1 MNNKLNQEELLGVYE
16 ICLEAFA
23 GVSAIITH
31 EIRNNMAVINENSGL
46 LDDLAL
52 MVGDQGAVPNK
63 KVRHIATS
71 INGQIVKAN
80 NLMSKFN
87 MFAHSNDTASATLD
101 VQETLDIMI
110 SLTRRKAKQNRITV
124 VAGVEEGIQLTTRP
138 LVFEALLYLCLTDM
152 YTISAQGCSVEVSSS
167 SDGDF
172 ITLQLITGAGGGA
185 LTSSTEKKAKLLSRA
200 IQAECDISDNRV
212 AIRLPQ

>member
-1 MNNKLNQEELLGVYE
+1 MNNKLNNEELLGVYD

-52 MVGDQGAVPNK
+52 MAGDQGSVPNK

-80 NLMSKFN
+80 NLMKNFN
-87 MFAHSNDTASATLD
+87 MFAHSNDTASATID
-101 VQETLDIMI
+101 VQETLNTMI
-110 SLTRRKAKQNRITV
+110 SLTRRKANQNKISV
-124 VAGVEEGIQLTTRP
+124 VAEGEEGIHLSTHP

-152 YTISAQGCSVEVSSS
+152 YATSVQGCSLEVTASRE
-167 SDGDF
+167 GDF
-172 ITLQLITGAGGGA
+172 VTLQLKTGKGVVEF
-185 LTSSTEKKAKLLSRA
+185 TSATEKKVKLLLKA
-200 IQAECDISDNRV
+200 IQANIRISNDKV
-212 AIRLPQ
+212 AIRFP